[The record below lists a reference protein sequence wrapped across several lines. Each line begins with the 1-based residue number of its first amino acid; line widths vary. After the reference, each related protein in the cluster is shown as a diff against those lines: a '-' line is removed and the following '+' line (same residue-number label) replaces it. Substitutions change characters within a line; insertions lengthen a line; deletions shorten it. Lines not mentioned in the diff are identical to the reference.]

1 MDLEATGTSSAT
13 GAAASVG
20 GQQHFTVSSRQL
32 ENGVV
37 LELRGELDLAT
48 VPIVQ
53 REMRQAKGFHDLV
66 VIDLRQVSF
75 MDSAGL
81 QLLLSLQKRM
91 RERGGSLLVVQGS
104 RQVRR
109 LFELTGIIDQLQLID
124 DPAAAPGLSL

>member
-1 MDLEATGTSSAT
+1 M
-13 GAAASVG
+13 
-20 GQQHFTVSSRQL
+20 
-32 ENGVV
+32 

-53 REMRQAKGFHDLV
+53 KEMRQAKGFHDV
-66 VIDLRQVSF
+66 VVLDLRQLWF

-109 LFELTGIIDQLQLID
+109 LFELTGVVDQLQLID
-124 DPAAAPGLSL
+124 DPAAVPGLSL